1 MSYKIRVSPITQ
13 SHIENAFYYYKNKAS
28 LTVAINFKN
37 SLAQVYKIL
46 LINPFFEIR
55 AQNYRAIPLKN
66 FPYII
71 FFEVD
76 EAHMEVKVIAI
87 FNTNRNTEKYPR

>member
-1 MSYKIRVSPITQ
+1 MSYNVKLVADAKSDFAEAHSYYLKISRKIATNFGKEVKYA
-13 SHIENAFYYYKNKAS
+13 IEH
-28 LTVAINFKN
+28 
-37 SLAQVYKIL
+37 LA
-46 LINPFFEIR
+46 INPFFEIR
-55 AQNYRAIPLKN
+55 AQNYRAIPLKK

-76 EAHMEVKVIAI
+76 QAHKDVKVIAI

>member
-1 MSYKIRVSPITQ
+1 MSYKIRVSPIAQ
-13 SHIENAFYYYKNKAS
+13 SHIEDAFYYYKNKTS
-28 LTVAINFKN
+28 LTVATNFKN

-46 LINPFFEIR
+46 SINPFFEIR
-55 AQNYRAIPLKN
+55 AQNYRAIPLKK

-76 EAHMEVKVIAI
+76 QAHKEVKVIAI
-87 FNTNRNTEKYPR
+87 FNTNRNTVKYPR